1 MPWPLRLISNL
12 IPAKWFL
19 TIIKGIMLK
28 GIGIGYLWK
37 ETLVLVVMT
46 AVFIGISVKKFK
58 IRLQ

>member
-1 MPWPLRLISNL
+1 
-12 IPAKWFL
+12 
-19 TIIKGIMLK
+19 MLK
-28 GIGIGYLWK
+28 GIGISYLWK